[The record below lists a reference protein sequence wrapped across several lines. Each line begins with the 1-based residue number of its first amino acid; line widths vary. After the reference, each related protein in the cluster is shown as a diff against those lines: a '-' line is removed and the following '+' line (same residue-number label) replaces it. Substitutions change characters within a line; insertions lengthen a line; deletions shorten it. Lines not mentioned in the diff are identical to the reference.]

1 MSWIEKYGKLLA
13 DYSLYLKPGEL
24 VYVRSNTLAEPLI
37 KAFYKEAVC
46 RGAHV
51 EVELGFEGQEELLL
65 QYGQEEQLK
74 RINQNSIELIKNC
87 NAYLLIRAP
96 YMPMNMP
103 EPDAEKVK
111 LRTKAQAEFSE
122 IYFKRLGDGS
132 LKRSLC
138 QYPTEFGAKQAEM
151 SLEEY
156 TQFILKACFLDRE
169 LPAEHWKTLSNI
181 QQKYVD
187 VLNSCDQ
194 MSYEHRN
201 WKINFRVAGR
211 TWINSDGKSN
221 MPSGE
226 VFTSPH
232 EDSVSGEIF
241 FDYPSFMMGKDVKGV
256 KLQVSDGVIS
266 EWSAEQGQDILDKV
280 FAIEGARKFGEVAI
294 GTNTNISRATRNI
307 LFDEKIGGTVHMA
320 VGQSYYQCGGKNQST
335 IHWDLITDMRDGGK
349 IFADG
354 KMIYENGRF
363 LI

>member
-1 MSWIEKYGKLLA
+1 MSWIEKYGRLLA
-13 DYSLYLKPGEL
+13 EYSLYLKPGEL

-37 KAFYKEAVC
+37 KSFYKEAVS
-46 RGAHV
+46 RGAEV
-51 EVELGFEGQEELLL
+51 EVELGFEGQEEILL
-65 QYGQEEQLK
+65 QYGNEKQLK
-74 RINQNSIELIKNC
+74 RVNQNSIELIRNC
-87 NAYLLIRAP
+87 DAYLLIRAP
-96 YMPMNMP
+96 YMPLNLP
-103 EPDAEKVK
+103 ESDPEKVK
-111 LRTKAQAEFSE
+111 WRSQAQSEFSD

-138 QYPTEFGAKQAEM
+138 QYPTEFGARQADM

-156 TQFILKACFLDRE
+156 TNFILKSCYLDRE
-169 LPAEHWKTLSNI
+169 LPAEHWKTLSNL

-187 VLNSCDQ
+187 YLNQCDE

-201 WKINFRVAGR
+201 WKIHFRVGGR
-211 TWINSDGKSN
+211 KWINSDGKSN

-226 VFTSPH
+226 VFTSPL
-232 EDSVSGEIF
+232 EESVQGEII
-241 FDYPSFMMGKDVKGV
+241 FDYPSFMMGKDVKNV
-256 KLQVSDGVIS
+256 KLTVVDGLIT
-266 EWSAEQGQDILDKV
+266 EWSADQGQDVLDKV

-294 GTNTNISRATRNI
+294 GTNSNITRATRNI

-320 VGQSYYQCGGKNQST
+320 IGQSYYQCGGKNQSA